1 MPFDLPTYQGLL
13 QERNSGTM
21 DPARAQ
27 AFDRLQA
34 KGRFQPLDEQLD
46 AQPATS
52 LLQQN
57 QPTVPPPAPGVA
69 TTSTATTRDPGTAFA
84 SRAGFD
90 EIPGGRPG
98 GLYEVLNRAVGA
110 GQSTVADLANAPSAP
125 GTAAWSAI
133 KAAGTPYNL
142 PGAAI
147 GTALETSGHP
157 QAADVAQFLTDI
169 IPAVITG
176 GRSLLRHMPG
186 GVSRR
191 ISRLA
196 AQAPEEAN
204 AAVRGGE
211 RLGEDLTRQ
220 YAQTTSQ
227 ANVPL
232 PLSNRARILE
242 AAPEGRGPYG
252 MTPGTRTLRQ
262 QSVVPGNPRGSITAA
277 DVPAGL
283 QAARATQQAQGT
295 ALAKFQG
302 LVNRAEAATDPIKQQ
317 VLLERAMAHIDQ
329 HFPGAQLPELDQ
341 LRRTSAELTRLRE
354 VLPNR
359 RALVRTI
366 GKTAGWATGIGYL
379 GQQVAAGLAGRAGGG
394 R

>member
-13 QERNSGTM
+13 QERRAGTM
-21 DPARAQ
+21 DPARQ
-27 AFDRLQA
+27 EAFDRLQA

-46 AQPATS
+46 AQPASS
-52 LLQQN
+52 LN
-57 QPTVPPPAPGVA
+57 APPQPTVPPATPGVA
-69 TTSTATTRDPGTAFA
+69 TTSTSTTRDPGTAFA

-90 EIPGGRPG
+90 EIPGGKPG

-110 GQSTVADLANAPSAP
+110 GQSTAADLMNARNAP

-157 QAADVAQFLTDI
+157 QAANVAQFLTDVL
-169 IPAVITG
+169 PAVITG
-176 GRSLLRHMPG
+176 GRSLLKHMPG

-191 ISRLA
+191 ISRLTEA
-196 AQAPEEAN
+196 LPGEAN

-211 RLGEDLTRQ
+211 RLGDDLTHA
-220 YAQTTSQ
+220 YAQTTRQ

-232 PLSNRARILE
+232 PVSNRSRILE
-242 AAPEGRGPYG
+242 NAAEGRGPHG
-252 MTPGTRTLRQ
+252 MTPGVRTLRQ
-262 QSVVPGNPRGSITAA
+262 QSVVPGNPRGSIVAT

-295 ALAKFQG
+295 AIARFQS
-302 LVNRAEAATDPIKQQ
+302 LVERAGSATDPAKQQ
-317 VLLERAMAHIDQ
+317 VLLERALSHIDQ
-329 HFPGAQLPELDQ
+329 HFPNAQLPELDQ
-341 LRRTSAELTRLRE
+341 LRQTTRELARLKE

-379 GQQVAAGLAGRAGGG
+379 GQQVAAGLAGR